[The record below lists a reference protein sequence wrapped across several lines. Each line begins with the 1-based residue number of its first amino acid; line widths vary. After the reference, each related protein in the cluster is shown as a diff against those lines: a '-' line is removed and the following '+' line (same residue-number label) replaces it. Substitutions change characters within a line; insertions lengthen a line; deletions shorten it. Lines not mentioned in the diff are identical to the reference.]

1 MTKAKP
7 VDRIYKINGP
17 PKFITY
23 RDSDVDEKTVRFLRE
38 LVATSGSDRNWK
50 GMLIA
55 IVVILAVLGLIL
67 LSVLWMTPPPDTSPK
82 GEKISFSDFLSN
94 NLSGKFFNGSWVSDN
109 EILFRDEFNCISLLD
124 VRTLKSIVMVSNQTF
139 NRLQPEIY
147 SLSADKKF
155 IYLGYNYIKN
165 FRHSFFAKYVIYEVQ
180 TGKEFPIIET
190 PEDEELETKKSGAF
204 SKQEVP
210 FLQYVEWSTVGNAYI
225 FVYGNN
231 LYYKK
236 SAKDPHVYPI
246 TTNGRIGIIFN
257 GIPDWIYEEEVF
269 GSNKAVW
276 FSSDGSR
283 LCYVQFNDTN
293 VEEISLPSYDP
304 MDLKSTFIRY
314 PKAGATN
321 PTVRVY
327 VVDIHSLQS
336 YTVPP
341 PRVIAQR
348 DHYVVWM
355 TWVDNHIISSSWI
368 NRHQNVSIIAHCEE
382 MSNWRCKEVYREST
396 ETGWSNM
403 ISSLHYSNRPPDTE
417 FLLKALVMDGHVGF
431 FRQIMRVSYGNSSI
445 KEPLTIGRYDVTSIY
460 GWDSINNYIYFGS
473 SPREEPTHSH
483 VYRIYYDASGP
494 LSLETPLCLTCC
506 GIEEKIEPEHE
517 VDLWLRGYIHDSKNN
532 ILPSRSVKTGCL
544 KNSAIFSK
552 DFSYWVWEC
561 SGPETPP
568 QVFLVYSQNNTIIH
582 TLTDNYALRKRI
594 ANMSLPIV
602 RTFSVKIPETI
613 YNASVRLYLPPEVKH
628 ESLMTYPLI
637 VQVYAGPETQATQ
650 ADWRHGWASY
660 LAARMGWII
669 ALIDGRGSKGSGEKR
684 EREIWKRLGS
694 VEVEDQITITK
705 YLSKKIPV
713 VDLRRIAIWGWSYG
727 GYAALRALANPN
739 QDIFQCAI
747 SIAPVTSWRF
757 YDSVYTERYM
767 GMPDINGNYLGY
779 DQSDVTHQ
787 AVHFRSTDKTM
798 RKLFLIHGTRDDN
811 VHLQHSMVLA
821 KELISKGIFFK
832 QQIYPDATHNFQN
845 VRHHFYLSMERF
857 FSSCFDEVT
866 KNDSKE
872 SLSLVNLFS

>member
-1 MTKAKP
+1 MHALSSGNNTGGGGRTRNKNTRKQSLAKMVTQSFP
-7 VDRIYKINGP
+7 AG
-17 PKFITY
+17 
-23 RDSDVDEKTVRFLRE
+23 SKTPTSWVHKDGKTLDDIIEE

-94 NLSGKFFNGSWVSDN
+94 NLSGKFFNGSWVSDCQN
-109 EILFRDEFNCISLLD
+109 PDFGLL
-124 VRTLKSIVMVSNQTF
+124 
-139 NRLQPEIY
+139 LQK
-147 SLSADKKF
+147 KKF
-155 IYLGYNYIKN
+155 LSS
-165 FRHSFFAKYVIYEVQ
+165 R
-180 TGKEFPIIET
+180 KEFPIIET

-544 KNSAIFSK
+544 KNSAIFST

-568 QVFLVYSQNNTIIH
+568 QTH
-582 TLTDNYALRKRI
+582 YALRKRI